1 MSYADPTT
9 GDDSNALQD
18 EASNDVASFSDLAV
32 AGNSTVA
39 PTAPGAPT
47 GLTATADGTTE
58 IDLSWTAPSSDGGA
72 AISGYRIEVSTDA
85 GTTWSNLVADTG
97 STATTYSQAGFSAGD
112 TRYYRV
118 SAINSAGTGAASN
131 VASASTRPEVP
142 EDWSLIPSG
151 LGPGDT
157 FRVVFLS
164 STKRNARSTDIADY
178 NTFVQDRA
186 AAGHADI
193 QAYSSGFRAVGCTAD
208 TDARDNT
215 QTTNHSNTCPL
226 YGLSEVFRVS
236 SAATG
241 EPAISGPAPTT
252 SVNILLTKTHVG
264 GATGS
269 DYSGIPSNVTFA
281 SSQTSRSF
289 SVTATD
295 DSFDDD
301 GERVRI
307 SFGTLPTGVT
317 AVSHTVTRVSITDN
331 DEPSVSTDT
340 VPADTSTSAG
350 ISVGE
355 SWLNGNPVKGR
366 IDTLNDFDWYHT
378 SLTKGRC
385 YQIEFRGKDYTDH
398 GKVRG
403 LTLHDPYIR
412 GVYTSDG
419 TFLPGTENDDG
430 GAWLTA
436 LHTLRFNKSGTYYIS
451 LTHGWFNGNGTIDL
465 SFIDLGK
472 APKTC
477 TEIDVDN
484 LTYKPGV
491 HFGK

>member
-1 MSYADPTT
+1 M
-9 GDDSNALQD
+9 
-18 EASNDVASFSDLAV
+18 
-32 AGNSTVA
+32 
-39 PTAPGAPT
+39 
-47 GLTATADGTTE
+47 
-58 IDLSWTAPSSDGGA
+58 
-72 AISGYRIEVSTDA
+72 
-85 GTTWSNLVADTG
+85 ADTG
-97 STATTYSQAGFSAGD
+97 ST
-112 TRYYRV
+112 
-118 SAINSAGTGAASN
+118 AINSAGTGAASS
-131 VASASTRPEVP
+131 VASATTWTAVP
-142 EDWSLIPSG
+142 TYWGLIPTG
-151 LGPGDT
+151 LTVGDS
-157 FRVVFLS
+157 FRLLFLS
-164 STKRNARSTDIADY
+164 STKRNASSSSIGDY

-193 QAYSSGFRAVGCTAD
+193 QAYSDGFKVVGCTAS

-215 QTTNHSNTCPL
+215 ETTNHSNTCPL

-241 EPAISGPAPTT
+241 ELAISGPAPTT

-281 SSQTSRSF
+281 SNQTSRSF

-366 IDTLNDFDWYHT
+366 IDTLNDSDWYHT
-378 SLTKGRC
+378 SLTKAAATRSRS
-385 YQIEFRGKDYTDH
+385 EARTTPTTA
-398 GKVRG
+398 RS
-403 LTLHDPYIR
+403 
-412 GVYTSDG
+412 GV
-419 TFLPGTENDDG
+419 
-430 GAWLTA
+430 
-436 LHTLRFNKSGTYYIS
+436 
-451 LTHGWFNGNGTIDL
+451 
-465 SFIDLGK
+465 
-472 APKTC
+472 
-477 TEIDVDN
+477 
-484 LTYKPGV
+484 
-491 HFGK
+491 